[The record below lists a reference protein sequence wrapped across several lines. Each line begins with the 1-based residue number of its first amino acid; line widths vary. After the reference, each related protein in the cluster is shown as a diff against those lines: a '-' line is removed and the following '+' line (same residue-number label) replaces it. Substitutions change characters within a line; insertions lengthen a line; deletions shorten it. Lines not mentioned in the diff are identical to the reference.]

1 MSVWRVHCARLVGE
15 KHTQQGAMD
24 FEMSIVV
31 NEPQFTKLVH
41 EVLTRD
47 RVVPIISASVS

>member
-41 EVLTRD
+41 EV
-47 RVVPIISASVS
+47 AHA